1 MYWRILNDQPFW
13 TRPNDRMFMLDKV
26 AKSNSQNKT
35 NWYLFKLEPDS
46 TRFSQEP
53 TEKGQTLKGNRQSS
67 QATHCLVKKYAVPS
81 VTSFRTDLP
90 RDSTRRNGWPKHK
103 LRIVVSFVTIVQSRS
118 RNVLSRV
125 LRRCRLSQSLV
136 FPLVCFTRK
145 RLWLVSDS
153 KINQVSSGVLGNWGN
168 WSFVLLCPHRSS
180 FVVASADPAHVR
192 YFALLTHL
200 RFQLLQP
207 LRKFFHPDYSDVP
220 KHSRRLLGSAVATT
234 SSATM
239 CRRETERGLS
249 WAVEDG
255 RIITLTLDHS
265 RSQVHMSKQLNGC
278 QQNNTG
284 WKQDS
289 HEDCWHKMYNWI
301 QRDYLKQ
308 LFFTTCVVI
317 NMQSPHQILKLK
329 ILEFYKT
336 RNVFS
341 TFHIGT
347 FGNCNCSLDCNCS
360 CVFDLKTQ
368 LRFRLVVGCGPVK
381 HSKFQVSIFKF
392 GDEHQIWKSKIIWKN
407 HKNNNK
413 MTNKQKIMKTNY
425 AKKWKTKSLEK
436 KMTKIEEKKKTHEQ
450 PNMKKDDENW
460 K

>member
-168 WSFVLLCPHRSS
+168 WSSCCS
-180 FVVASADPAHVR
+180 VR
-192 YFALLTHL
+192 I
-200 RFQLLQP
+200 
-207 LRKFFHPDYSDVP
+207 D
-220 KHSRRLLGSAVATT
+220 RRLLSHQLILLMFDTSRCWPTCVSSCCSLCASSSIQITATFQST
-234 SSATM
+234 HGDS
-239 CRRETERGLS
+239 L
-249 WAVEDG
+249 VPQ
-255 RIITLTLDHS
+255 
-265 RSQVHMSKQLNGC
+265 SQQQAPPPCADVRLNGAFLEPLKM
-278 QQNNTG
+278 G
-284 WKQDS
+284 GSS
-289 HEDCWHKMYNWI
+289 H
-301 QRDYLKQ
+301 
-308 LFFTTCVVI
+308 
-317 NMQSPHQILKLK
+317 
-329 ILEFYKT
+329 
-336 RNVFS
+336 
-341 TFHIGT
+341 
-347 FGNCNCSLDCNCS
+347 SL
-360 CVFDLKTQ
+360 
-368 LRFRLVVGCGPVK
+368 
-381 HSKFQVSIFKF
+381 
-392 GDEHQIWKSKIIWKN
+392 
-407 HKNNNK
+407 
-413 MTNKQKIMKTNY
+413 
-425 AKKWKTKSLEK
+425 
-436 KMTKIEEKKKTHEQ
+436 
-450 PNMKKDDENW
+450 
-460 K
+460 

>member
-67 QATHCLVKKYAVPS
+67 QATHCLVKKYTVPS

-90 RDSTRRNGWPKHK
+90 RDSMRRNGWPKHK

-168 WSFVLLCPHRSS
+168 WSSCCSVRIDRRLLSHQLILLM
-180 FVVASADPAHVR
+180 FDH
-192 YFALLTHL
+192 FALLTHL

-336 RNVFS
+336 RNVF
-341 TFHIGT
+341 FHFSFWDIWQLQLQ
-347 FGNCNCSLDCNCS
+347 FGLQ
-360 CVFDLKTQ
+360 LL
-368 LRFRLVVGCGPVK
+368 LRFRSENAIAFSTCGRMW
-381 HSKFQVSIFKF
+381 SGETFKVPSF
-392 GDEHQIWKSKIIWKN
+392 NFQIWWRTPNLKIENYLEKSQKQQQNDKQTKN
-407 HKNNNK
+407 HENK
-413 MTNKQKIMKTNY
+413 
-425 AKKWKTKSLEK
+425 LRK
-436 KMTKIEEKKKTHEQ
+436 KMKNKIPGKENDKNRRKKNTWTTKHE
-450 PNMKKDDENW
+450 KDDENW